1 MNVRRRAI
9 LESLLV
15 FLPVACA
22 SRIDLLVPYC
32 GDYTE
37 ASAWTKAER
46 KMYQNFLN
54 ERHMLKAAEYENRDD

>member
-22 SRIDLLVPYC
+22 ARIDLLVPYC

-54 ERHMLKAAEYENRDD
+54 